1 MSHIRFERVRRG
13 LLRMAHAG
21 YDLPRVF
28 DETPRLIRQA
38 VPFDA
43 GCLHTLDPATL
54 LETSQTVLDLPLP
67 HPRATE
73 IEYLEEDVNK
83 FSQLARTSQV
93 GILAEATGRR
103 LERSPRYRELIEPLG
118 MEHELRVVFSIGGAA
133 WGGAGLLRAR
143 GSAPFTQEEAV
154 FLRGVSEI
162 VAHGIR
168 GALVRAAAVHLD
180 LPDTP
185 GLVLLGPDNNVTT
198 VTPVARRWLAAL
210 SDAPDGTDNDVPYV
224 VHAVAAQARLA
235 LGGAPGRTAHARVRT
250 RSGDWV
256 VLYGAW
262 LSEDPADGMAVII
275 ERAAPPTL
283 APLIAQAYGLSER
296 ERAVL
301 QHVLQGDGTREVAQR
316 LAISP
321 YTVQEHLKS
330 VFAKVGVRSRRELI
344 GRVFYGQY
352 HPRMS
357 RREDLGHDGFFVPQ
371 GAAALGSH

>member
-1 MSHIRFERVRRG
+1 
-13 LLRMAHAG
+13 MAHAG

-28 DETPRLIRQA
+28 DETARLIRQA
-38 VPFDA
+38 APFDA
-43 GCLHTLDPATL
+43 ACLHTLDPATL
-54 LETSQTVLDLPLP
+54 LETSQAVLDLTLP

-83 FSQLARTSQV
+83 FAHLARTSRV
-93 GILAEATGRR
+93 GILAEATGHR

-118 MEHELRVVFSIGGAA
+118 MEGELRVVFSSGGNA
-133 WGGAGLLRAR
+133 WGAAGLLRSR
-143 GSAPFTQEEAV
+143 GSAPFTREDAA
-154 FLRGVSEI
+154 FLRSVSEI
-162 VAHGIR
+162 IAHAIR
-168 GALVRAAAVHLD
+168 GALVRAAAVRLD

-185 GLVLLGPDNNVTT
+185 GLILLGPDNRVTT

-210 SDAPDGTDNDVPYV
+210 PDAAENEMPYV
-224 VHAVAAQARLA
+224 VHAVAAQARRV
-235 LGGAPGRTAHARVRT
+235 LGGALDRPAHARVRT

-256 VLYGAW
+256 VLYGA
-262 LSEDPADGMAVII
+262 LLNEDPASGMAVII
-275 ERAAPPTL
+275 ERAAPPTM

-301 QHVLQGDGTREVAQR
+301 QLVLQGDGTREMAER

-352 HPRMS
+352 HAHMN
-357 RREDLGHDGFFVPQ
+357 RREDLGHDGFFVPR
-371 GAAALGSH
+371 GAAALGRN